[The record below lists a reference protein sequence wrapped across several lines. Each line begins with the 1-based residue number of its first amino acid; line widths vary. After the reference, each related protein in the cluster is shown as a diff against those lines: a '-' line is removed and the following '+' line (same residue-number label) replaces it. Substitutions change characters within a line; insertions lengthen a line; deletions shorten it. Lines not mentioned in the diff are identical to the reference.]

1 MLNEANFLVHYDT
14 NKPVVLACDLPPC
27 ALGAV
32 LSHML
37 DGSELPISFV
47 LRTSKSQQI
56 KFPNWKRGSC
66 CSFCS
71 QKVSPMFMVD
81 ISQYKLT
88 INLYLG
94 LLPKEKGIPPKG
106 SAKIHWWV
114 VTFSAYCY
122 TVNYHAWSENKN
134 VLYIWKH
141 LTAHMFGD
149 LEWTSL
155 LKKKSNIVIL
165 ARCTRKCQL
174 LHQHIPGK
182 IQNYH
187 GLECI

>member
-14 NKPVVLACDLPPC
+14 NKPVVLAFDLPPC

-32 LSHML
+32 LSHIML

-47 LRTSKSQQI
+47 LRTSKSEQI
-56 KFPNWKRGSC
+56 KF
-66 CSFCS
+66 CS
-71 QKVSPMFMVD
+71 QEVSPMFMVD

-106 SAKIHWWV
+106 SARIYWWV

-122 TVNYHAWSENKN
+122 AVNYHAWSENKN
-134 VLYIWKH
+134 VLYI
-141 LTAHMFGD
+141 
-149 LEWTSL
+149 
-155 LKKKSNIVIL
+155 
-165 ARCTRKCQL
+165 
-174 LHQHIPGK
+174 
-182 IQNYH
+182 
-187 GLECI
+187 